1 MEKIKKIVLNNIHLK
16 ILSLLVAFLLWLN
29 ITSTQKTQIEFMT
42 EVKIKNQPKNLIIQ
56 KIEPSKVSIKIE
68 GIRSKLNRV
77 NISDIEVYIDGKKLK
92 KGKNLVKVHVSPRF
106 TESFTVISVKP
117 EKVYVY
123 TISK

>member
-1 MEKIKKIVLNNIHLK
+1 MEKIKEIILNNIHLK

-42 EVKIKNQPKNLIIQ
+42 EIKVKNPPKHLIIQ
-56 KIEPSKVSIKIE
+56 RIEPSKVSIQIE
-68 GIRSKLNRV
+68 GIRSKLNQV
-77 NISDIEVYIDGKKLK
+77 NISHIEAYIDGRKLK
-92 KGKNLVKVHVSPRF
+92 KGKNKVKVQVSPLF
-106 TESFTVISVKP
+106 TDSFTVISIKP

>member
-42 EVKIKNQPKNLIIQ
+42 EVKIKNPPKNLIVQ

-77 NISDIEVYIDGKKLK
+77 NISNIEVYVDGKKLK
-92 KGKNLVKVHVSPRF
+92 KGKNFVKVYVSPRF
-106 TESFTVISVKP
+106 TESFTVISIKP

>member
-1 MEKIKKIVLNNIHLK
+1 MEKIKEIVLNNIHLK

-42 EVKIKNQPKNLIIQ
+42 EVKIKNPPKNLIIQ

-77 NISDIEVYIDGKKLK
+77 NISNIEVYIDGKKLK
-92 KGKNLVKVHVSPRF
+92 KGKNLVKVYVSPRF
-106 TESFTVISVKP
+106 TESFTVISVRP

>member
-42 EVKIKNQPKNLIIQ
+42 EVKIKNPPKNLMIQ

-77 NISDIEVYIDGKKLK
+77 NISNIEVYVDGKKLK
-92 KGKNLVKVHVSPRF
+92 KGKNFVKVHVSPRF

>member
-1 MEKIKKIVLNNIHLK
+1 MEKIKEIILNNIHLK

-42 EVKIKNQPKNLIIQ
+42 EIKVKNPPKHLIIQ

-68 GIRSKLNRV
+68 GIRSKLNQV
-77 NISDIEVYIDGKKLK
+77 NISRIEAYIDGRKLK
-92 KGKNLVKVHVSPRF
+92 KGKNKVKVQVSPLF
-106 TESFTVISVKP
+106 TDSFTVISIKP